1 MLLDFFEQADVS
13 VDKLSDEL
21 LSMSVSLFYVKTPR
35 VKCVSISDKRTVESL
50 LDSEIVLPLSIFD
63 KVESFVNSEI
73 ILSLSISDGLEI
85 IRLLH
90 VDVSK

>member
-1 MLLDFFEQADVS
+1 MLLDFFEQADDS

-35 VKCVSISDKRTVESL
+35 VKFVSISDKRTVESL

-73 ILSLSISDGLEI
+73 VFSLYIYNSFEI
-85 IRLLH
+85 ILLLH
-90 VDVSK
+90 VDVSN